1 MTDQTP
7 APDPAPMSTPPLEDW
22 ATLHDRLLD
31 AERAWKAEWERA
43 DREQRERADRTEQAE
58 AEQAEL
64 RTENE
69 ALRDKLAVRDHE
81 LEGLR
86 DERDLHLAAFWQAV
100 KQRDRAL
107 AQAAIDRPAADF
119 AEAALDRERK
129 QHLAR
134 ADAINRVIALH
145 QPRNHNGRTICGA
158 CSDYDPSSDSSDSS
172 APVPYPCPTIRALDS
187 TAQPAEEDA

>member
-7 APDPAPMSTPPLEDW
+7 APDLEDW

-31 AERAWKAEWERA
+31 AERAWKAEYARA
-43 DREQRERADRTEQAE
+43 AREQRDRADRTEQAE
-58 AEQAEL
+58 AERDEF
-64 RTENE
+64 
-69 ALRDKLAVRDHE
+69 RDKLAVRDHE

>member
-81 LEGLR
+81 LEQAR
-86 DERDLHLAAFWQAV
+86 AERDRYRLA
-100 KQRDRAL
+100 RDSARRRAECL
-107 AQAAIDRPAADF
+107 LGTLDGTQSNLER

-158 CSDYDPSSDSSDSS
+158 CSDYDPSSDATDS